1 MIGLHWARGYTG
13 RAIGDRRFPV
23 HFDSRMS
30 GDSTPKRRAAMGR
43 VLVVP
48 VLIAVA
54 VAARESPLPP
64 TSIPIRVIL
73 VANDVRDSMNMVF
86 LHSTAGWRKYPTY
99 VNAAIF
105 GRGTPI
111 WQETMRCLRG
121 HTSLDT
127 LWITA
132 WEAPR
137 GERAFAAA
145 VTGECDD
152 RADAVGSWHTH
163 PWRADSVSRPIKV
176 RELSVGDLRA
186 FRSSADR
193 IALAQWDR
201 DSIAGAVR
209 AFNGSVQYP
218 VPVRVELRT
227 IPAAPAANPDS
238 AVTR

>member
-1 MIGLHWARGYTG
+1 MRS
-13 RAIGDRRFPV
+13 
-23 HFDSRMS
+23 DSWMS
-30 GDSTPKRRAAMGR
+30 GGRLSKRHATMRRA
-43 VLVVP
+43 LLVP
-48 VLIAVA
+48 VLLAAA
-54 VAARESPLPP
+54 VAARWAPVPP
-64 TSIPIRVIL
+64 TSTPVHVIF

-121 HTSLDT
+121 HISTDT
-127 LWITA
+127 LWITS

-137 GERAFAAA
+137 GVRAFAAA

-163 PWRADSVSRPIKV
+163 PWRADSVARPIKT

-186 FRSSADR
+186 FRASADR

-218 VPVRVELRT
+218 VPVAVELRV
-227 IPAAPAANPDS
+227 IPTATPADS
-238 AVTR
+238 STSGTR

>member
-1 MIGLHWARGYTG
+1 MQFESRVTG
-13 RAIGDRRFPV
+13 DC
-23 HFDSRMS
+23 
-30 GDSTPKRRAAMGR
+30 TPKRRATMRRA
-43 VLVVP
+43 LLVP
-48 VLIAVA
+48 VLLCVA
-54 VAARESPLPP
+54 IAAREAPLPP
-64 TSIPIRVIL
+64 TTVPVRVIL
-73 VANDVRDSMNMVF
+73 IANDVRDSMNMVF

-99 VNAAIF
+99 VNAANY

-121 HTSLDT
+121 HISTDT

-137 GERAFAAA
+137 GVRAFAAA

-163 PWRADSVSRPIKV
+163 PWRADSVSKPLKT
-176 RELSVGDLRA
+176 RELSVGDLRE

-218 VPVRVELRT
+218 VPVFVELRV
-227 IPAAPAANPDS
+227 IPAAPAADS
-238 AVTR
+238 DTTVTR

>member
-1 MIGLHWARGYTG
+1 MILL
-13 RAIGDRRFPV
+13 
-23 HFDSRMS
+23 
-30 GDSTPKRRAAMGR
+30 AA
-43 VLVVP
+43 V
-48 VLIAVA
+48 
-54 VAARESPLPP
+54 VAAREAPLPP
-64 TSIPIRVIL
+64 TSIPVRVIL

-86 LHSTAGWRKYPTY
+86 LHSTSGWRKYPTY
-99 VNAAIF
+99 VNAANY

-121 HTSLDT
+121 HISTDT

-132 WEAPR
+132 WESPR

-152 RADAVGSWHTH
+152 RPDAVGSWHTH
-163 PWRADSVSRPIKV
+163 PWRADSIAMPVKI
-176 RELSVGDLRA
+176 RELSIGDLRA
-186 FRSSADR
+186 FRASADR

-218 VPVRVELRT
+218 VQVQVQLRPRLDST
-227 IPAAPAANPDS
+227 AAEPDTTG
-238 AVTR
+238 TR